1 MSAAAGFEAVVIPA
15 HNEARTIRA
24 IAGGALPHA
33 ALVIVVDDG
42 STDGTADAL
51 EGLPVVV
58 LRNEQVCGKAASLM
72 RGAAE
77 AIGRGASAIVTLDGD
92 GQHCPEDI
100 PLLLATYRATPARIV
115 IGARL
120 HHRARIPA
128 ARYWA
133 NRVANFCIGLVCG
146 YSLADTQSGFRIYPA
161 RLLEIAKVVSDRSH
175 SFVFESEI
183 LIEAAR
189 LDIVATC
196 VPINV
201 IYSERARASYFRPV
215 VDIARIARMLAW
227 RLLRE
232 GTLLRALNPRR
243 HARQRTTSARG

>member
-1 MSAAAGFEAVVIPA
+1 MSATGFEAVVIPA

-24 IAGGALPHA
+24 VATGALQHVP
-33 ALVIVVDDG
+33 LVIVVDDA
-42 STDGTADAL
+42 STDGTSDLL

-58 LRNEQVCGKAASLM
+58 LRNERNCGKAASLL
-72 RGAAE
+72 RGAGA
-77 AIGRGASAIVTLDGD
+77 AIDRGANAIVTLDGD
-92 GQHCPEDI
+92 GQHDPDDI
-100 PLLLATYRATPARIV
+100 TRLVTAHRAFPSGIT

-120 HHRARIPA
+120 HHRGRIPP

-133 NRVANFCIGLVCG
+133 NRVANFWISLASG
-146 YSLADTQSGFRIYPA
+146 YRIADTQSGFRVYPA
-161 RLLEIAKVVSDRSH
+161 KLLQTANVRADRSR

-189 LDIVATC
+189 RDIVAAC

-201 IYSERARASYFRPV
+201 VYSERGRASYFRPV
-215 VDIARIARMLAW
+215 VDIARIVRMVAW

-232 GTLLRALNPRR
+232 GTLLRALSPW
-243 HARQRTTSARG
+243 HAAGKKTASP